1 MKPLL
6 KKDIDGFLKRFDS
19 FIDSELRSI
28 DITSPSIIKITLA
41 TQDSARGFDWIT
53 IEFEFSG
60 ISDAKLLENSK
71 LVHVDMSDGI
81 SLISADD
88 MYIFAIGK
96 YNTPTNITDSICYLK
111 ATSIKY
117 KQGSF

>member
-6 KKDIDGFLKRFDS
+6 KKDIESFLKRFDS

-28 DITSPSIIKITLA
+28 DIISPSAVKITLA
-41 TQDSARGFDWIT
+41 AQDSARGFDWIT

-60 ISDAKLLENSK
+60 INDAKLLENSK
-71 LVHVDMSDGI
+71 LSHVDMSDGI
-81 SLISADD
+81 SLISTDD
-88 MYIFAIGK
+88 MYILAVGK
-96 YNTPTNITDSICYLK
+96 YNTPANIADSICYLK
-111 ATSIKY
+111 AASIKY

>member
-6 KKDIDGFLKRFDS
+6 KKDIEGFLKRFDS

-28 DITSPSIIKITLA
+28 DIISPTTVRITLA
-41 TQDSARGFDWIT
+41 AQDSARGFDWIT
-53 IEFEFSG
+53 IEFEFSS
-60 ISDAKLLENSK
+60 INDAKLLENSK
-71 LVHVDMSDGI
+71 LSHVDMDDGI

-111 ATSIKY
+111 TASIKY

>member
-6 KKDIDGFLKRFDS
+6 KKNVESFLKRFDS

-28 DITSPSIIKITLA
+28 DIITPSTIKITLA
-41 TQDSARGFDWIT
+41 AQDSARGFDWIT

-60 ISDAKLLENSK
+60 ISDARLIENSK
-71 LVHVDMSDGI
+71 LSHVDMNDGI

-96 YNTPTNITDSICYLK
+96 YNTPTNATNSICYLK
-111 ATSIKY
+111 AESIKY